1 MSQWSEILSAEQI
14 EAKYAATAK
23 LDARFAARSK
33 AFWQIQSVNSLRSL
47 MAGAWTAND
56 PEGYQMARS
65 YLALQG
71 A

>member
-1 MSQWSEILSAEQI
+1 MSQWSEILSAEQL

-23 LDARFAARSK
+23 LDPRFAQKSK
-33 AFWQIQSVNSLRSL
+33 AFWEIQSVNSLRAH

-56 PEGYQMARS
+56 AEGYQMARS